1 MKILVTGGA
10 GFIGSNFIRRTL
22 ENSITDVSSLV
33 VLDKLTYAGLKSNL
47 PPSGQN
53 DFEFVQGDICDQ
65 DLVDK
70 VVGKSDVVINFA
82 AESHVDRSIT
92 GSRDFILTNVLGTH
106 TLQEAAKKHE
116 VKTFIQV
123 STDEIYGSIEEGS
136 SIESDPALPNSPY
149 AASKASAELV
159 ARSYF
164 QTYGLDVRITR
175 SSNNYGRNQFPE
187 KIIPLFITNLID
199 DLKVPIYGDG
209 LNSRDWLHVDDNCDG
224 IVKVLTNGQPGEIY
238 NLGGGTELTNISL
251 TKKILQIMSKDDSY
265 IDYVPDRLGHDIRY
279 SVDPSKSQRE
289 IGYSPL
295 VNFDQ
300 GLVETLQWYIENQ
313 NWWRPLKK

>member
-22 ENSITDVSSLV
+22 ENSIKDVSSV
-33 VLDKLTYAGLKSNL
+33 IVLDKLTYAGLKSNL

-106 TLQEAAKKHE
+106 TLLEAAKKHE

-123 STDEIYGSIEEGS
+123 STDEIYGSILSAGVPLS
-136 SIESDPALPNSPY
+136 GVCPSGQVPDSPY
-149 AASKASAELV
+149 YSS
-159 ARSYF
+159 RSVLY
-164 QTYGLDVRITR
+164 
-175 SSNNYGRNQFPE
+175 
-187 KIIPLFITNLID
+187 IPTKMINF
-199 DLKVPIYGDG
+199 V
-209 LNSRDWLHVDDNCDG
+209 CDE
-224 IVKVLTNGQPGEIY
+224 N
-238 NLGGGTELTNISL
+238 
-251 TKKILQIMSKDDSY
+251 
-265 IDYVPDRLGHDIRY
+265 PDR
-279 SVDPSKSQRE
+279 KS
-289 IGYSPL
+289 GSCFMGSNL
-295 VNFDQ
+295 VP
-300 GLVETLQWYIENQ
+300 TTWTSI
-313 NWWRPLKK
+313 KTI

>member
-1 MKILVTGGA
+1 VTGGA
-10 GFIGSNFIRRTL
+10 GFIGSNFIRRIL
-22 ENSITDVSSLV
+22 ENSIKDVSSVV

-70 VVGKSDVVINFA
+70 VVGKSDVIINFA
-82 AESHVDRSIT
+82 AESHVDRSIS

-106 TLQEAAKKHE
+106 TLLEAAKKHE
-116 VKTFIQV
+116 IKTFIQV

-136 SIESDPALPNSPY
+136 SIESDSALPNSPY

-159 ARSYF
+159 ARSFF

-175 SSNNYGRNQFPE
+175 SSNNYGQNQFPE

-199 DLKVPIYGDG
+199 DLKVPVYGDG

-251 TKKILQIMSKDDSY
+251 TKKILGIMSKDDSY

-279 SVDPSKSQRE
+279 SVDPTKSQRE
-289 IGYSPL
+289 IGYTPL

-300 GLVETLQWYIENQ
+300 GLVETVQWYIENQ

>member
-10 GFIGSNFIRRTL
+10 GFIGSNFIRRIL
-22 ENSITDVSSLV
+22 ENSINDVSSIV

-53 DFEFVQGDICDQ
+53 EFEFVQGDICDQ
-65 DLVDK
+65 ALVDK

-106 TLQEAAKKHE
+106 TLLEAAKRHE
-116 VKTFIQV
+116 LKTFIQV
-123 STDEIYGSIEEGS
+123 STDEVYGSIEEGS
-136 SIESDPALPNSPY
+136 SSESDTALPNSPY

-159 ARSYF
+159 ARSYL

-199 DLKVPIYGDG
+199 GLKVPIYGDG

-224 IVKVLTNGQPGEIY
+224 IVKVLANGRPGEIY

-251 TKKILQIMSKDDSY
+251 TKKILEIMSRDDSY

-279 SVDPSKSQRE
+279 SVDPTKSQRE
-289 IGYSPL
+289 IGYTPL
-295 VNFDQ
+295 VNFEQ
-300 GLVETLQWYIENQ
+300 GLVETVQWYIENQ

>member
-10 GFIGSNFIRRTL
+10 GFIGSNFIRRIL
-22 ENSITDVSSLV
+22 ENSIKEVSSVV

-53 DFEFVQGDICDQ
+53 EFEFVQGDICDQ
-65 DLVDK
+65 ALVDK

-92 GSRDFILTNVLGTH
+92 GSRDFILTNVLGAH
-106 TLQEAAKKHE
+106 TLLEAAKKHE
-116 VKTFIQV
+116 LKTFIQV

-136 SIESDPALPNSPY
+136 SSESDTALPNSPY

-199 DLKVPIYGDG
+199 GLKVPIYGDG

-224 IVKVLTNGQPGEIY
+224 IVKVLANGRPGEIY

-251 TKKILQIMSKDDSY
+251 TKKILEIMSRDDSY

-279 SVDPSKSQRE
+279 SVDPTKSQRE
-289 IGYSPL
+289 IGYTPL
-295 VNFDQ
+295 VNFEQ
-300 GLVETLQWYIENQ
+300 GLVETVQWYIENQ

>member
-10 GFIGSNFIRRTL
+10 GFIGSNFIRRIL
-22 ENSITDVSSLV
+22 ENSIKDASSVV

-47 PPSGQN
+47 PPSEQN
-53 DFEFVQGDICDQ
+53 EFEFVQGDICDQ
-65 DLVDK
+65 ALVDK

-106 TLQEAAKKHE
+106 TLLEAAKKHK

-136 SIESDPALPNSPY
+136 SIESDPTLPNSPY

-251 TKKILQIMSKDDSY
+251 TKKILGIMSKGDSY
-265 IDYVPDRLGHDIRY
+265 IDFVPDRLGHDIRY
-279 SVDPSKSQRE
+279 SVDPTKSQRE
-289 IGYSPL
+289 IGYTPL

-300 GLVETLQWYIENQ
+300 GLLETVQWYIENQ
-313 NWWRPLKK
+313 KWWRPLKK